1 MADVLTRIGGY
12 ASSKGAEISAFDPGS
27 AHLFLVAGDAVEI
40 LNLANPT
47 SPTKVTD
54 LVLDTSSLP
63 SGFDLVPNSVAVGK
77 AGSISEGIVAVA
89 LAVRDTLNN
98 HLAGEVQFFR
108 ASDGSF
114 LGKQSVGFLPD
125 MVTFTPDGTQVLT
138 ANEGEPN
145 ETYTSDP
152 EGSVSIIDISSGIE
166 TATVQNATFTAFN
179 AQQAG
184 LEAAGVRIF
193 GQIFNDAGEVI
204 RDSTVAEDVEPEYIT
219 FSGDGSKAWVTL
231 QENNAIAVVDV
242 ATVTIEQILPLGFK
256 DHSLPGNGLDA
267 SDRDVDGSGGG
278 GGKIN
283 IQNWPLLGMYQPDA
297 IASYT
302 VGSQTYY
309 VTANEGDARI
319 RPTDNEAALDLLGL
333 EEGGIFNEEIRV
345 RNVILDP
352 TAFPNAETLQGNIN
366 LGRINITN
374 TQGDIDGDGDFD
386 QLYSYGARSFSIWDS
401 NGNLV
406 FDSGDDF
413 EEITATAFP
422 DFFNASNSNN
432 TLDNRSDNKGPEPE
446 GVTVGAAGG
455 RNYAFIGLER
465 IGGVMIYDVTDPT
478 APTFVQYLND
488 RDLTADP
495 ETNATDS
502 GPEGLLF
509 IPAADSPNGENLL
522 VVANEVSKT
531 VSVMEFNPPPS
542 PFTLQLLHVTDQE
555 ATTPNS
561 NITNLSAVLN
571 ALENQDADG
580 NGVADYTNTLR
591 LSSGDA
597 IIPGLFY
604 DASGPVFGS
613 RGIADIQIQNEL
625 GFHAIAFGNHEFD
638 FGTAAIAGLISG
650 STPGSLFGADFTGT
664 NFPYLSTNL
673 DFSTDPN
680 LAPLVV
686 PGGQA
691 PQANTVTSSVII
703 AVNGEK
709 IGVVGATTPT
719 LASISSPGGVTITPS
734 PFNSTPTDEQIA
746 ALAAEIQLEVD
757 TLLAANPR
765 LNKIVLLSH
774 MQQITI
780 EYRLAQLLENVD
792 IIVAGGSNTRLF
804 DENDRIRPGDS
815 NQGEYPRF
823 ITNAGG
829 TQTAVVNTDGSY
841 KYVGRLVIDFDAA
854 GNIIP
859 ESYNPTVSGAYATD
873 AEGVTALNAVDLV
886 DPEIQAIVEAIEAQI
901 ITTESNILGI
911 ADVFLN
917 GNRSGTGTSTD
928 PDGVRTQETNLGNL
942 TADANLVAAKKI
954 DPAVV
959 ISLKNGG
966 GIRDSIG
973 EIIVPPGGTAAVR
986 GPNTEL
992 VDSEDNVI
1000 KPEGG
1005 ISQTDVQSA
1014 LAFNNDL
1021 VLLTLTKTEL
1031 LAILEHGV
1039 AALPSA
1045 NGRFPQIAGLKFSFD
1060 PDQEEG
1066 SRIRNAGIFDPEDHL
1081 VAELVRDGL
1090 LVGDPEKTF
1099 RIVTLGFLAASNF
1112 DSDGNFIGGGDAYPF
1127 PNLNTDPSKGVVGD
1141 PAVIARVNLVDL
1153 DAEGTRT
1160 GDATFA
1166 IDGTEQ
1172 DALAEYLLDNFATS
1186 DTAFDQVDFGP
1197 ELDNRIQNLDFRADA
1212 VFEGTAEVDL
1222 EDSNVQ
1228 KGVVALTSPL
1238 LLSFQ
1243 ATITNTS
1250 FVNELVIFQVEDGE
1264 GRVSDGDDG
1273 IISPDDSAN
1282 YLEAILTASTT
1293 KAVLSSLNSS
1303 DDLPN
1308 DFLGALGNLGGLRS
1322 EILLD
1327 SAAKLG
1333 FMLVV
1338 GGTLDDLRAGKDR
1351 DVLLS
1356 TQNEAQLS
1364 TLTNKGFSLGFGEG
1378 GTNVNDLIFNVSA
1391 SNFDDTINLSNEAD
1405 RVGRNVVVNGATIE
1419 GIDLFNLNFDTN
1431 GDGVTDN
1438 LTGRTANLELT
1449 LYREA
1454 AYDNVIGFYVAD
1466 ALTGAVNGVLP
1477 TGDRLAYAKAAFDNA
1492 IATFNAPLNEGTL
1505 DITLKDLTFGNL
1517 ILPFIISNSAT
1528 PNISYSNMFFPFLS
1542 LNEGG
1547 VDHIRLLGSGVF
1559 GFEDLPSGGDQDF
1572 DDIIAQVTSIT
1583 VNV

>member
-1 MADVLTRIGGY
+1 MTDALVKIGGFG
-12 ASSKGAEISAFDPGS
+12 SSNGAEIPAFDPGS
-27 AHLFLVAGDAVEI
+27 NRLFLVAGDVVEI

-47 SPTKVTD
+47 NPSKVSE
-54 LVLDTSSLP
+54 LSFDTSTLP
-63 SGFDLVPNSVAVGK
+63 SGFDLIPNSVAVGK
-77 AGSISEGIVAVA
+77 AGTISEGIVAVA

-98 HLAGEVQFFR
+98 QQLGEVQFFR
-108 ASDGSF
+108 TSDGSF

-125 MVTFTPDGTQVLT
+125 MVTFTPDGTKVLT

-152 EGSVSIIDISSGIE
+152 EGSISIIDISSGIE
-166 TATVQNATFTAFN
+166 TATVQNATFTTFN
-179 AQQAG
+179 TQQAS

-193 GQIFNDAGEVI
+193 GRIFNDAGEVV
-204 RDSTVAEDVEPEYIT
+204 RNSTVAEDVEPEYIT
-219 FSGDGSKAWVTL
+219 FNKDGTKAWVTL
-231 QENNAIAVVDV
+231 QENNAFAVVDIAT
-242 ATVTIEQILPLGFK
+242 ATVEEIIPLGFK

-267 SDRDVDGSGGG
+267 SDRDVDGSSGA

-302 VGSQTYY
+302 VGNQTYY

-319 RPTDNEAALDLLGL
+319 RPTDNEAALELLGL
-333 EEGGIFNEEIRV
+333 EEGDIYNEETGV
-345 RNVILDP
+345 DNVTLDP
-352 TAFPNAETLQGNIN
+352 TAFPNAETLQENIN

-374 TQGDIDGDGDFD
+374 TQGDTDGDGDFD
-386 QLYSYGARSFSIWDS
+386 KLYSYGARSFSIWDS

-413 EEITATAFP
+413 EQITAAAFP

-446 GVTVGAAGG
+446 GVTVGAVGG

-465 IGGVMIYDVTDPT
+465 IGGVMVYDVTDPT

-488 RDLTADP
+488 RDFTADP
-495 ETNATDS
+495 ETNDTDS

-509 IPAADSPNGENLL
+509 IPAADSPNSENLL
-522 VVANEVSKT
+522 VVTNEVSKT
-531 VSVMEFNPPPS
+531 VAVMEFNPPPS

-561 NITNLSAVLN
+561 NITNVSAVLS
-571 ALENQDADG
+571 ALEHQDADG
-580 NGVADYTNTLR
+580 NGVADFTNTLR

-604 DASGPVFGS
+604 DASSPVFGS

-625 GFHAIAFGNHEFD
+625 GFQAIAFGNHEFD
-638 FGTAAIAGLISG
+638 FGTEAIAGLING
-650 STPGSLFGADFTGT
+650 SAPGSLFESDFLGT

-691 PQANTVTSSVII
+691 PQANTVTSSVIVD
-703 AVNGEK
+703 VNGEN
-709 IGVVGATTPT
+709 IGVIGATTPT
-719 LASISSPGGVTITPS
+719 LASISSPGGVTISPS
-734 PFNSTPTDEQIA
+734 PFNSTPTDQQIA

-757 TLLAANPR
+757 ALLEANPK

-774 MQQITI
+774 MQQIAI
-780 EYRLAQLLENVD
+780 EYRLAELLENVD

-815 NQGEYPRF
+815 NQGDYPRF

-841 KYVGRLVIDFDAA
+841 KYVGRLVIEFDAT

-859 ESYNPTVSGAYATD
+859 ESYDPTVSGAYATD
-873 AEGVTALNAVDLV
+873 AEGVAALNAEDLV

-911 ADVFLN
+911 ANVFLN
-917 GNRSGTGTSTD
+917 GNRSGIGTSTD

-942 TADANLVAAKKI
+942 TADANLAEAQKT
-954 DPAVV
+954 DPTVV
-959 ISLKNGG
+959 VSLKNGG

-973 EIIVPPGGTAAVR
+973 ETIVPPGGTAAVR
-986 GPNTEL
+986 VPNTEL
-992 VDSEDNVI
+992 EDSQGNVI
-1000 KPEGG
+1000 KPKGG

-1031 LAILEHGV
+1031 VGLLEHGV
-1039 AALPSA
+1039 ADLPNA
-1045 NGRFPQIAGLKFSFD
+1045 NGRFPQIAGVKFSFD
-1060 PDQEEG
+1060 SDQESG
-1066 SRIRNAGIFDPEDHL
+1066 SRIQNAGIFDAEDHL

-1090 LVGDPEKTF
+1090 IVGDPEKTF

-1112 DSDGNFIGGGDAYPF
+1112 DSDGNFIGGGDGYPF
-1127 PNLNTDPSKGVVGD
+1127 PNLNTDPSKGAVGD
-1141 PAVIARVNLVDL
+1141 PAVIARANLVDL
-1153 DAEGTRT
+1153 DAAGTRT
-1160 GDATFA
+1160 GNATFA
-1166 IDGTEQ
+1166 NDGTEQ
-1172 DALAEYLLDNFATS
+1172 DALAEYLLDNFATGE
-1186 DTAFDQVDFGP
+1186 TAFDQADVGP
-1197 ELDNRIQNLDFRADA
+1197 ELDNRIQNTDFREDTI
-1212 VFEGTAEVDL
+1212 FEGIAEIDL
-1222 EDSNVQ
+1222 EASNEE
-1228 KGVVALTSPL
+1228 KGVIALTSSL
-1238 LLSFQ
+1238 FLGFQ
-1243 ATITNTS
+1243 ASTS
-1250 FVNELVIFQVEDGE
+1250 STSSVNELVVFQVEGSE
-1264 GRVSDGDDG
+1264 GQVSDGDG
-1273 IISPDDSAN
+1273 GTIAPDDNAN
-1282 YLEAILTASTT
+1282 YLEAIINANTT
-1293 KAVLSSLNSS
+1293 KVVLSSLDSS
-1303 DDLPN
+1303 DDLPT
-1308 DFLGALGNLGGLRS
+1308 DFLKALGNLDGLSS
-1322 EILLD
+1322 ELLLD
-1327 SAAKLG
+1327 SSAQLG

-1338 GGTLDDLRAGKDR
+1338 DGTLDDLKAGKNR

-1356 TQNEAQLS
+1356 TQGQAQLGD
-1364 TLTNKGFSLGFGEG
+1364 LTNNRFSLEFGEV
-1378 GTNVNDLIFNVSA
+1378 GTKVNQLIFNVST
-1391 SNFDDTINLSNEAD
+1391 SNFDDTINLTNEAD
-1405 RVGRNVVVNGATIE
+1405 RLGRNVVINGATIE
-1419 GIDLFNLNFDTN
+1419 GIDLANLNFDIN
-1431 GDGVTDN
+1431 GDGVVDN
-1438 LTGRTANLELT
+1438 LTGQTANVEFT

-1454 AYDNVIGFYVAD
+1454 AYDNLIGFYVAD
-1466 ALTGAVNGVLP
+1466 PLTGAVNGILP
-1477 TGDRLAYAKAAFDNA
+1477 TGDRMAYAKAAFDNA
-1492 IATFNAPLNEGTL
+1492 VATFNAPVNQSTL
-1505 DITLKDLTFGNL
+1505 DITLQNLAFGNL
-1517 ILPFIISNSAT
+1517 IMPFIISNSAT
-1528 PNISYSNMFFPFLS
+1528 PNSDYSNMFFPFLS
-1542 LNEGG
+1542 LNEDGA
-1547 VDHIRLLGSGVF
+1547 DHIRLLGSGVF
-1559 GFEDLPSGGDQDF
+1559 GFEDLPGGGDQDF
-1572 DDIIAQVTSIT
+1572 DDIIAQITAVT

>member
-1 MADVLTRIGGY
+1 MADALTKIGGY
-12 ASSKGAEISAFDPGS
+12 VSSSGAEIAAFDPGS
-27 AHLFLVAGDAVEI
+27 DRLFVVAGDGVEI
-40 LNLANPT
+40 INLADPTNPSKT
-47 SPTKVTD
+47 TD
-54 LVLDTSSLP
+54 LALDTSTLP
-63 SGFDLVPNSVAVGK
+63 SGFNLVPNSVAVGK
-77 AGSISEGIVAVA
+77 VGTISAGIVAVA

-98 HLAGEVQFFR
+98 QQAGEVQFFR

-114 LGKQSVGFLPD
+114 LGKESVGYLPD
-125 MVTFTPDGTQVLT
+125 MVTFTPDGTRVLT

-152 EGSVSIIDISSGIE
+152 EGSVSIIDISGGIA
-166 TATVQNATFTAFN
+166 TATVQNATFMAFN
-179 AQQAG
+179 AQQAS
-184 LEAAGVRIF
+184 LEAAGIRIF
-193 GQIFNDAGEVI
+193 GQIFNDAGEVV
-204 RDSTVAEDVEPEYIT
+204 RDSTVAEDVESEYIT
-219 FSGDGSKAWVTL
+219 FNGDGTKAWVTL
-231 QENNAIAVVDV
+231 QENNAFAVVDIV
-242 ATVTIEQILPLGFK
+242 TATVEQIIPLGFK

-267 SDRDVDGSGGG
+267 SDRDVDGSSGA

-302 VGSQTYY
+302 LGGQTYY

-333 EEGGIFNEEIRV
+333 EEGDIFNEEIRV
-345 RNVILDP
+345 RDVTLDP

-413 EEITATAFP
+413 EQITAAAFP

-446 GVTVGAAGG
+446 GVTVGAVGG

-465 IGGVMIYDVTDPT
+465 IGGVMVYDVTDPT
-478 APTFVQYLND
+478 APIFVQYLNN
-488 RDLTADP
+488 RDFTADP
-495 ETNATDS
+495 ESGATDS

-522 VVANEVSKT
+522 VVTNEVSKT

-580 NGVADYTNTLR
+580 NGAADYTNTLR

-664 NFPYLSTNL
+664 NFPYLSSNL
-673 DFSTDPN
+673 DFSTDPS

-703 AVNGEK
+703 DVNGEN
-709 IGVVGATTPT
+709 IGVIGATTPT
-719 LASISSPGGVTITPS
+719 LASISSPGGLTITPS

-757 TLLAANPR
+757 TLLEANPR

-774 MQQITI
+774 MQQIEI
-780 EYRLAQLLENVD
+780 EFRLAQLLENVD

-815 NQGEYPRF
+815 HQGEYPRF
-823 ITNAGG
+823 IANAGG

-841 KYVGRLVIDFDAA
+841 KYVGRLVIEFDAA

-859 ESYNPTVSGAYATD
+859 TSYDPTVSGAYATD
-873 AEGVTALNAVDLV
+873 AEGVAALNAEDLV

-901 ITTESNILGI
+901 ITTESNTLGI

-928 PDGVRTQETNLGNL
+928 PDGIRTQETNLGNL
-942 TADANLVAAKKI
+942 TADANLAEAKKT
-954 DPAVV
+954 DPTV
-959 ISLKNGG
+959 IVSIKNGG

-992 VDSEDNVI
+992 VDSEGNVI

-1045 NGRFPQIAGLKFSFD
+1045 NGRFPQIAGVKFSFD
-1060 PDQEEG
+1060 PDQEQG
-1066 SRIRNAGIFDPEDHL
+1066 NQIQNAGIFDDEDNL
-1081 VAELVRDGL
+1081 VAELLRDGL
-1090 LVGDPEKTF
+1090 LVGDPEETF

-1112 DSDGNFIGGGDAYPF
+1112 DSNGNFIGGGDSYPF
-1127 PNLNTDPSKGVVGD
+1127 PNLNTDPTKGALGD
-1141 PAVIARVNLVDL
+1141 PAVIERVNLVEL
-1153 DAEGTRT
+1153 DAAGIKT
-1160 GDATFA
+1160 GNATFA

-1172 DALAEYLLDNFATS
+1172 DALAEYLLDNFATV
-1186 DTAFDQVDFGP
+1186 DTAFDQADVGP
-1197 ELDNRIQNLDFRADA
+1197 ELDDRIQNLNFRADT
-1212 VFEGTAEVDL
+1212 VFEGTAEIDL
-1222 EDSNVQ
+1222 ENSNEE
-1228 KGVVALTSPL
+1228 KGVIALTSPL

-1243 ATITNTS
+1243 AITTNTS
-1250 FVNELVIFQVEDGE
+1250 FVNELVVFKVEDSQ
-1264 GRVSDGDDG
+1264 GRVANGDGS
-1273 IISPDDSAN
+1273 IVSPDDQGN
-1282 YLEAILTASTT
+1282 YLAAILNANTT
-1293 KAVLSSLNSS
+1293 RVVLSSLNSS

-1308 DFLGALGNLGGLRS
+1308 DFLSAFGNLEGLSS
-1322 EILLD
+1322 ELLLD
-1327 SAAKLG
+1327 SAARLG

-1356 TQNEAQLS
+1356 TQDEAQLTDLS
-1364 TLTNKGFSLGFGEG
+1364 NNEFSLVFGEG
-1378 GTNVNDLIFNVSA
+1378 GSSSNDLIFNVST
-1391 SNFDDTINLSNEAD
+1391 SNFDNTINLANEAD
-1405 RVGRNVVVNGATIE
+1405 RVGRNVAINGATIE
-1419 GIDLFNLNFDTN
+1419 AIDLVNLNFDTN
-1431 GDGVTDN
+1431 GDGIADD
-1438 LTGRTANLELT
+1438 LTGRTANVGLT
-1449 LYREA
+1449 FYREA
-1454 AYDNVIGFYVAD
+1454 AYDNLIGFYIAD
-1466 ALTGAVNGVLP
+1466 AVTGAVNGVLP
-1477 TGDRLAYAKAAFDNA
+1477 TGDPLAYAQAAFDNA
-1492 IATFNAPLNEGTL
+1492 VASFNAPLNESKL
-1505 DITLKDLTFGNL
+1505 DISLQNLAFGNL
-1517 ILPFIISNSAT
+1517 ILPFIISNGTT
-1528 PNISYSNMFFPFLS
+1528 PNADFSNMYIPFLS
-1542 LNEGG
+1542 LNQDGI
-1547 VDHIRLLGSGVF
+1547 DHIRLLGSGVF
-1559 GFEDLPSGGDQDF
+1559 GFEDLPGGGDQDF
-1572 DDIIAQVTSIT
+1572 DDIIAQITTVT
-1583 VNV
+1583 VNP